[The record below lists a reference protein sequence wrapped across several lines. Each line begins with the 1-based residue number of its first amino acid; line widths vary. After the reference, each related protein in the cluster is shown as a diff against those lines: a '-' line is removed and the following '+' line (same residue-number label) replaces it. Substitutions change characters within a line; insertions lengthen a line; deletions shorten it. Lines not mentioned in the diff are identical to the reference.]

1 MIKEWE
7 LRYLIHNGK
16 VHSVEEMD
24 MENKPKK
31 ISIYEVIRI
40 IDGIPLYLE
49 EHIERLRR
57 SCELL
62 DVKINKT
69 DKELVNEIMKL
80 IEINEGYNL
89 NIKILCSGI
98 EEKIDDIYL
107 YYIKSYYPPRS
118 IYEEG
123 IHTILYKSER
133 ENPNAKTYNKQLR
146 ERINEELKK
155 RNAFEALLVN
165 SNGGITEGSRSN
177 VFFVRNN
184 TLFTSPPSEVLL
196 GVTRTK
202 IIELCRANE
211 IAIIEKEVLSQDLK
225 EYDGAF
231 ITGTST
237 NVLPINT
244 IGDIKINSCQNDLII
259 RVMKIYEKDKD
270 NYIKQKS

>member
-16 VHSVEEMD
+16 VHSVEEID

-31 ISIYEVIRI
+31 ISVYEVIRI